1 MSVLRKTNDNYD
13 RFIIHRSEQQNTLN
27 YFQMKEHLDDS
38 PKEEDVVMA
47 DASDDSGSN
56 EKAYN
61 ALLQSEILDIGD
73 AIHLNNE
80 QTNENMPTS
89 LT

>member
-1 MSVLRKTNDNYD
+1 
-13 RFIIHRSEQQNTLN
+13 
-27 YFQMKEHLDDS
+27 MKEHLDDS
-38 PKEEDVVMA
+38 PPEEDTMMV
-47 DASDDSGSN
+47 DASDESSSN

-80 QTNENMPTS
+80 PINENIPTS
-89 LT
+89 LTCLQKFSKSRKFTKKRYNCFEVNTDTLFSQ